1 MKLRLPKLLLSAIVA
16 LGAVAQGITLSQ
28 DIFEEKKYTEDAWE
42 EVDYILNDHSSL
54 TVIDNFKLRTDIDAT
69 YIWNTASAETIS
81 LTGVGR
87 IYAPTSKAENPESF
101 LGAMYISVGNGIGT
115 EQINK
120 VELGKNII
128 FDFVDLSINVA
139 SNENGKPIVLD
150 VNSTFVNGADLDAY
164 GNMDP
169 SALICDIN
177 DAKFIYGE
185 LIADGTTYR
194 CDELTV
200 SQQLILTIEIS
211 ENSLKNL
218 LIGNLTLNGGGIL
231 STNSNSI
238 ASTVEQ
244 AGFSESA
251 RQIWGGVHICSYRL
265 EDVRNWGTLNITGN
279 LKVTKETGVYF
290 MSCVDQSVDYTGDFN
305 IRSDFDAPGTN
316 DSLFICGSV
325 DAASLS
331 KLKPYSFQEH
341 YYNDDGWEVEEW
353 VDYKPLNGKFVAK
366 ANIDGKV
373 HVYYCENGA
382 TPLDSTAA
390 ATKVA
395 TGATVIY
402 DSAATKPYYIDGGTL
417 DATAAGADL
426 DTAHITGAAGVLKTT
441 ANQTLTNSNGNSLG
455 YGVAGGANMRFNT
468 GISTLS
474 GKSYETSKTTVD
486 GAFLII
492 SENSTLGTNADS
504 ELQLSDNNNASTTN
518 FGTVKGKV
526 QMGEGSTFLNQGTID
541 GIVAMST
548 GGVFTNNGT
557 ITGDVDIVSNSY
569 LYGSGTF
576 EGTTRVQQDGLLYI
590 GNSPGYQKHNNLTL
604 ASGSNLGF
612 CIDGRTAASADNNGY
627 GTHSFMSVSGTLTL
641 DGVVNVNIDING
653 GIAAGGTT
661 PFTLTLLKVND
672 PSKITVTNGGTLKGN
687 IISGGELLVDGSAK
701 IEWKEEMGELIF
713 SGQVTQ
719 EAVDALK
726 NLDNNIVDSGSGPVG
741 DTQPY
746 TTDVAIANTL
756 WASTGVVK
764 DFATTATNQFLIGK
778 PGQTTTWGAALGTFI
793 SHGGS
798 YGFDYNGAGYAVGV
812 QHAVSE
818 QFRLGL
824 ALGQSFGTFTADNGL
839 LKSDQMGIM
848 AAITAQYVQTMNQGR
863 DSWGVSGYLA
873 YGGVENDAT
882 TPLGGSLKWDDTVL
896 SLGLRADYRMSL
908 SESSSLTFFTGFEY
922 TYGSQ
927 DTIAGILTDGRM
939 QTWSI
944 PVGITL
950 RTQIDMCCHGVLVP
964 EITVAY
970 VGHVSQQAPTIHSGG
985 YKMQGSDPGRNEL
998 MLNVGTNWLIDE
1010 NWSVGLFYNLEVRS
1024 DATNHSGNLSVRYA
1038 F

>member
-16 LGAVAQGITLSQ
+16 LGAIAQGITLSNS
-28 DIFEEKKYTEDAWE
+28 IFEATEYNDE
-42 EVDYILNDHSSL
+42 DGYSIDYVHNGDSSL
-54 TVIDNFKLRTDIDAT
+54 TVVGDFQLRSDVATWYEWHTDS
-69 YIWNTASAETIS
+69 ASTIS
-81 LTGVGR
+81 LDGVGR
-87 IYAPTSKAENPESF
+87 IWGSKSTMDNPEVYLGDFGIYCGIYAENYDEYP
-101 LGAMYISVGNGIGT
+101 
-115 EQINK
+115 QINK
-120 VELGKNII
+120 VELGKNIV
-128 FDFVDLSINVA
+128 FDFVY
-139 SNENGKPIVLD
+139 LD
-150 VNSTFVNGADLDAY
+150 IAAGNPYGAPLTIDINSTFTYGSILLAY
-164 GNMDP
+164 GNNT
-169 SALICDIN
+169 IVDIN
-177 DAKFIYGE
+177 DATFEYVQLEINGS
-185 LIADGTTYR
+185 TYR
-194 CDELTV
+194 SDNLVV
-200 SQQLILTIEIS
+200 SDKLGLNVGVSNDYDVTGYNIIL
-211 ENSLKNL
+211 
-218 LIGNLTLNGGGIL
+218 GNLTLNGGGVL
-231 STNSNSI
+231 PTNGNSI
-238 ASTVEQ
+238 APYFEKPSSG
-244 AGFSESA
+244 AYKS
-251 RQIWGGVHICSYRL
+251 IWGGVYIGSYGAW
-265 EDVRNWGTLNITGN
+265 WGELHVTGN
-279 LKVTKETGVYF
+279 LQVTKDTGIWF
-290 MSCVDQSVDYTGDFN
+290 LSPTAN
-305 IRSDFDAPGTN
+305 TPTAN

-325 DAASLS
+325 DSTSLS
-331 KLKPYSFQEH
+331 KLKAYSVVADEDTETF
-341 YYNDDGWEVEEW
+341 G
-353 VDYKPLNGKFVAK
+353 DYKALSGQFIAK

-373 HVYYCENGA
+373 HVHYSQNGMM
-382 TPLDSTAA
+382 PSDSTAS

-395 TGATVIY
+395 SGATVTY
-402 DSAATKPYYIDGGTL
+402 NSADSQPYYLDGGTL

-441 ANQTLTNSNGNSLG
+441 ANQTLTISNGYSLG
-455 YGVAGGANMRFNT
+455 YNVEGDANLKLT
-468 GISTLS
+468 GGISTLNGS
-474 GKSYETSKTTVD
+474 TYDTRKTSVE
-486 GAFLII
+486 GGLLIV
-492 SENSTLGTNADS
+492 SEKATLGTDDNS
-504 ELQLSDNNNASTTN
+504 ELTLAESDTSGYSSVTN
-518 FGTVKGKV
+518 FGKVRGKV

-557 ITGDVDIVSNSY
+557 ITGDVDIVSKSY

-687 IISGGELLVDGSAK
+687 IISGGELLVEGSAK

-726 NLDNNIVDSGSGPVG
+726 NLDNYIVDSGSGPVG
-741 DTQPY
+741 GTQPY